1 MSDLYMKIKRESRWY
16 IWRNI
21 RSLGRNQV
29 VLAEIEGNWSVLD
42 LC

>member
-1 MSDLYMKIKRESRWY
+1 LKIKKESQWY
-16 IWRNI
+16 LYRNI
-21 RSLGRNQV
+21 MILGINQV